1 MAMIHWII
9 YYKKQQQRSFC
20 FVLASTTWLLFCSD
34 DNNIVYVLFWHQQHE
49 YCFDLTQ
56 EWTKKRLFAGTLP
69 DRNWAKIYSFIHF
82 FIWYSVSKRIE
93 WQKVL
98 VLVHYSSTC
107 KRSLQKKQVNTHL
120 RNFSPNYIVVT
131 FTYALSQYGISFSLD
146 KIM

>member
-1 MAMIHWII
+1 MIHWII
-9 YYKKQQQRSFC
+9 YYKKKQQRSFC

-69 DRNWAKIYSFIHF
+69 DRNRAKIYSFIHF

-120 RNFSPNYIVVT
+120 PVYSKGT
-131 FTYALSQYGISFSLD
+131 LSVNHTHLQQKKSLISLLD
-146 KIM
+146 SIKK